1 MIKDHAK
8 KSKSYVNQLFGY
20 VNQLFGFDEAK
31 EIDEFVR
38 TEVEVKLIK
47 TDWLL

>member
-8 KSKSYVNQLFGY
+8 KSKSY

-38 TEVEVKLIK
+38 TEVEVKLMK